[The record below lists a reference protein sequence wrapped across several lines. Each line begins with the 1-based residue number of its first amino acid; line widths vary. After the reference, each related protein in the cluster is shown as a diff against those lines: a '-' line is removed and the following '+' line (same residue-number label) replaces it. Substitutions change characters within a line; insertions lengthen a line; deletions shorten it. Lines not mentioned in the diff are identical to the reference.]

1 MLSEKMSNEIWNK
14 FLEKKADKV
23 ILSNQK
29 FKVTSKSEIKA
40 CKTLIIYANI
50 CEQFTNASPFEIKY
64 ANIII

>member
-1 MLSEKMSNEIWNK
+1 MKFEIK

-40 CKTLIIYANI
+40 CKTLIIYANM
-50 CEQFTNASPFEIKY
+50 CE
-64 ANIII
+64 

>member
-1 MLSEKMSNEIWNK
+1 MLSEQKCQMKFEIK

-40 CKTLIIYANI
+40 CKTLIIYANM
-50 CEQFTNASPFEIKY
+50 CE
-64 ANIII
+64 